1 MLRAE
6 IRGWAGCFD
15 QKRNLLFWSR
25 QRNIKHELSSLTK
38 SPEQWLQAPIPR
50 SALLEAY
57 LWDYLLNSVFQ
68 PGFLW
73 SGNMNEGMSAI
84 HKFSLQSVDARA
96 DPKALEDYHTWRALT
111 AIQFHESP
119 LQQSLT
125 HALIN
130 KLQTDIQE
138 RVRTFAAY
146 TSSNVRQELR
156 TIIAHAVDID
166 LLIQTQQA
174 TYQPYRLTEGDRLFD
189 FRALEGQAQ
198 VYRYAR
204 KTTGDDIVRLVVSP
218 GLYRS
223 GDVDGVGRSPNKVI
237 LERCEVWTD
246 SQPRR
251 TDSEGLR
258 RSNATNG
265 SRRPSRV

>member
-6 IRGWAGCFD
+6 IRGWAGHFD
-15 QKRNLLFWSR
+15 QKRNFSFWSK

-50 SALLEAY
+50 AALLEAY
-57 LWDYLLNSVFQ
+57 LWDSLLNSVFQ

-73 SGNMNEGMSAI
+73 SGHMDEGMCAI
-84 HKFSLQSVDARA
+84 HKFLQQSVDARA
-96 DPKALEDYHTWRALT
+96 GPKALEDFHTWRALT
-111 AIQFHESP
+111 AIQFRESP

-125 HALIN
+125 HALVN
-130 KLQTDIQE
+130 KLQTDIQD

-146 TSSNVRQELR
+146 TSSHVRQELR
-156 TIIAHAVDID
+156 TIISHAVNID
-166 LLIQTQQA
+166 LMIQTQQT
-174 TYQPYRLTEGDRLFD
+174 TYQPYRSMEGDKVFD

-204 KTTGDDIVRLVVSP
+204 QATGDDIVRLVVSP

-223 GDVDGVGRSPNKVI
+223 GDADGDERSSNKVI

-251 TDSEGLR
+251 TDF
-258 RSNATNG
+258 
-265 SRRPSRV
+265 